1 MSCPNPIASGPP
13 AADSSYA
20 SAARERVLPVEK
32 SYASPRSLA
41 ANSGEESRRERAGA
55 VTAAEVDEEILREDL
70 DKAEK
75 VASVFGR
82 KLRFNIQK
90 EANLVQI
97 EVLDAEQDKVIR
109 KIPPDQVVRMVER
122 LNEMV
127 GALWDAE
134 A

>member
-1 MSCPNPIASGPP
+1 MSYSNPIGSGPP
-13 AADSSYA
+13 ASDSSYA
-20 SAARERVLPVEK
+20 SAARERLAPVDTD
-32 SYASPRSLA
+32 YAIRSFA
-41 ANSGEESRRERAGA
+41 ADSGEDSRRGRGKEA
-55 VTAAEVDEEILREDL
+55 TTAEVDEKILREDL
-70 DKAEK
+70 DKAER

-90 EANLVQI
+90 EADLVQI